1 MVMCDVHM
9 MFHVITLRMFM
20 DHDYVS
26 DNWLLAAFPSWH
38 HKALF
43 SPVGSFKIGALKSC
57 SNPKRTKKV
66 AIIMVLQL
74 SSDNNRQ
81 YVLKSLAQRSVLF
94 FYLLKL
100 NLEFDCWQLTV
111 LLTAD
116 RDYGESDPSQK
127 SDQIFKRSGTGTPG
141 PLSSS
146 LVGLTSEVTRV
157 PAIGVF
163 SGCLM

>member
-9 MFHVITLRMFM
+9 MLHVITLRMLM
-20 DHDYVS
+20 GHDYVS

-74 SSDNNRQ
+74 SSDNHRQ
-81 YVLKSLAQRSVLF
+81 RRLKEVF

>member
-9 MFHVITLRMFM
+9 MFHLITLRMLM
-20 DHDYVS
+20 GHDYVS

-74 SSDNNRQ
+74 SSDNHRQ
-81 YVLKSLAQRSVLF
+81 RRLKEVF